1 MLWLVLCCVAWGGHA
16 AAAGDR
22 PNVLFILCDDLG
34 ISDLHCYGRTDHRT
48 PHLDRLAGQG
58 VRFTSALC
66 AQPICSPSRAAILT
80 GKTPARLHLTTYL
93 PGRANSSAQKVLHP
107 EIQMQVPLAE
117 KMLPRYFKEAGYLCA
132 AVGKWHVGGKG
143 FGPLEHG
150 FDLYHPGQ
158 ANTKPSP
165 SEGGKGEY
173 DLTAFAERFIETNRS
188 RPFLLYLAHNTP
200 HIPYTAQPARI
211 QGNTNAFE
219 PVYAAV
225 IETLDDSVGR
235 LLARLDALSLAQ
247 RTIVVF
253 TSDNGGLHVPEG
265 PHPRVTHNSPFRA
278 GKGFLYEGGIRIP
291 LIVRW
296 PGHVPAGRVISE
308 PIINTDWIPT
318 LLELAGRPA
327 PSGLDGVSFAA
338 LLTGK
343 GPAPKRNFFWH
354 FPHYTNQGSR
364 PGGAMRGGN
373 LVLIDYYDTDAP
385 ELYDVT
391 LDISERRNLAGEQ
404 REQVGQM
411 RAALD
416 AWRLQVNAQTNRPN
430 PNCDPSRFR
439 ELYEDTDASRF
450 APAEAD
456 DAQWTR
462 MQQWRKRMNAATR

>member
-1 MLWLVLCCVAWGGHA
+1 
-16 AAAGDR
+16 
-22 PNVLFILCDDLG
+22 
-34 ISDLHCYGRTDHRT
+34 
-48 PHLDRLAGQG
+48 
-58 VRFTSALC
+58 
-66 AQPICSPSRAAILT
+66 
-80 GKTPARLHLTTYL
+80 
-93 PGRANSSAQKVLHP
+93 
-107 EIQMQVPLAE
+107 
-117 KMLPRYFKEAGYLCA
+117 
-132 AVGKWHVGGKG
+132 VGKWHVGGKG

-150 FDLYHPGQ
+150 FDVYHPGQ

-219 PVYAAV
+219 PY
-225 IETLDDSVGR
+225 TRGDRDTDDSVGR

-343 GPAPKRNFFWH
+343 GPAPKRSFFWH

-373 LVLIDYYDTDAP
+373 LVIIDYYDTDAP
-385 ELYDVT
+385 ELYDALWISPSGATSPARHANKLARCAQPWT
-391 LDISERRNLAGEQ
+391 LGACR
-404 REQVGQM
+404 
-411 RAALD
+411 
-416 AWRLQVNAQTNRPN
+416 
-430 PNCDPSRFR
+430 
-439 ELYEDTDASRF
+439 
-450 APAEAD
+450 
-456 DAQWTR
+456 
-462 MQQWRKRMNAATR
+462 